1 MGKHRWKGELAK
13 PIRPKVIRPRGLRVT
28 KKTAQVANEEM
39 EGLYRRAIEEEYLVK
54 LELLMD
60 RYRITDKTDFRSLAL
75 ALAIELGIP
84 GFKVDPT
91 PLRLE
96 QIDDQGIQL
105 VVQDNRKGPRPK
117 WWLKRHKLLTAVTAT
132 KKKYR
137 LSKDTE
143 ALSVLANR
151 PEWSPPGN
159 YRGDREQWLK
169 TLANQLAEARRFSK

>member
-1 MGKHRWKGELAK
+1 MGKHRWKGELGK

-28 KKTAQVANEEM
+28 KKTAQVANAEM
-39 EGLYRRAIEEEYLVK
+39 EDLYRRAIEEEYLVK
-54 LELLMD
+54 LELLMH
-60 RYRITDKTDFRSLAL
+60 RYGITDKTDFPSLAL

-84 GFKVDPT
+84 GFKIDPM

-117 WWLKRHKLLTAVTAT
+117 WWLKRRKLLAAVTAT

-137 LSKDTE
+137 LSKDNE

-151 PEWSPPGN
+151 SEWSPPGN

-169 TLANQLAEARRFSK
+169 TLKNQLAEARRFSK